1 MWVNYWIWV
10 MAKANRDKGSMSLI
24 TGSVVYGVGRSMRG
38 ILVDSWADGVGRY
51 VPISA
56 YLSFNGDWELM
67 SFISA
72 LTASKKGGSIS
83 MTV

>member
-1 MWVNYWIWV
+1 

-38 ILVDSWADGVGRY
+38 ILVGSWGDGVGRC

-56 YLSFNGDWELM
+56 YLSFNGD
-67 SFISA
+67 
-72 LTASKKGGSIS
+72 
-83 MTV
+83 